1 MTTILTIAAVVF
13 LLLALHPF
21 VTYPLSLLVLRSL
34 MRSRSLLA
42 KSLPGN
48 STPTRTPG
56 ATVDERAPLSFA
68 ICMCAYNEERVIE
81 SKVRNLLRLRE
92 REPGLQILIYVD
104 ASTDRTAHL
113 LRRYASSVELHVSD
127 ERHGKTYG
135 MNLLS
140 ARADADV
147 LVFTDA
153 NVMLDLDC
161 LSDLR
166 EHFADPQ
173 VGCVCGNLNYTND
186 DASVTAASGSLY
198 WRFEEALKRLES
210 ATGSMM
216 GADGS
221 IFAIRRKLRH
231 APPDHIIDDM
241 YVSLVALI
249 EGHRVIQAPDV
260 CAYEESVSN
269 AGEEFGRKVRIACQA
284 FNVHRLLWPRL
295 RHTDLLTRYKY
306 VSHKLIR
313 WLSIYFL
320 ALGALACVAA
330 LISAGYTVIA
340 MLLIAL
346 AVLSMVLGHV
356 WSVKPFAQ
364 IVDVLVALSGAGLGV
379 WRSIRGERFQTW
391 TPANSIRGG

>member
-1 MTTILTIAAVVF
+1 MTTALTISAVFF

-21 VTYPLSLLVLRSL
+21 VTYPLSLLVLRSVVS
-34 MRSRSLLA
+34 RSRA
-42 KSLPGN
+42 QKGGKP
-48 STPTRTPG
+48 
-56 ATVDERAPLSFA
+56 ATTAGEGKPVSFA
-68 ICMCAYNEERVIE
+68 ICMCAYNEEQVIE
-81 SKVRNLLRLRE
+81 QKVRNLLRLRE
-92 REPGLQILIYVD
+92 REPGLPILIYVD
-104 ASTDRTAHL
+104 ASTDRTAHI
-113 LRRYASSVELHVSD
+113 LRRYASSIELYVSQ
-127 ERHGKTYG
+127 ERHGKTHG

-140 ARADADV
+140 ARAAADV

-161 LSDLR
+161 LNDLR
-166 EHFADPQ
+166 DHFADPQ

-186 DASVTAASGSLY
+186 GASVTASSGSLY

-241 YVSLVALI
+241 YVSLMALV
-249 EGHRVIQAPDV
+249 EGHRVIQAHDV
-260 CAYEESVSN
+260 CAYEESVTN
-269 AGEEFGRKVRIACQA
+269 AGEEFNRKVRIACQA
-284 FNVHRLLWPRL
+284 FNVNRLLWPRL
-295 RHTDLLTRYKY
+295 RRTDLLTRYKY

-320 ALGALACVAA
+320 VLAVLTGGAA
-330 LISAGYTVIA
+330 LISAGYVVLAIV
-340 MLLIAL
+340 LVAL
-346 AVLSMVLGHV
+346 AVLGLALGHV

-364 IVDVLVALSGAGLGV
+364 IVDVLVALTGAGLGV

>member
-1 MTTILTIAAVVF
+1 MTTVLTIAAGVF

-21 VTYPLSLLVLRSL
+21 VTYPLSLMALRAL
-34 MRSRSLLA
+34 RVN
-42 KSLPGN
+42 KPG
-48 STPTRTPG
+48 
-56 ATVDERAPLSFA
+56 TVIDDGQPVSFA

-81 SKVRNLLRLRE
+81 QKMRNLLRLRE
-92 REPGLQILIYVD
+92 REPGLQILVYVD
-104 ASTDRTAHL
+104 AATDRTTHI
-113 LRRYASSVELHVSD
+113 LRRYASSIELHVSK

-140 ARADADV
+140 ARANADV

-166 EHFADPQ
+166 EHFANPQ

-186 DASVTAASGSLY
+186 AASVTAASGSLY

-221 IFAIRRKLRH
+221 IFAIRRRLRR

-241 YVSLVALI
+241 YVSLMALVD
-249 EGHRVIQAPDV
+249 GYRVIQAQDV
-260 CAYEESVSN
+260 CAYEESVTSP
-269 AGEEFGRKVRIACQA
+269 GEEFNRKVRIACQA

-295 RHTDLLTRYKY
+295 RRTDLLTRYKY

-320 ALGALACVAA
+320 ALAAVASVAA
-330 LISAGYTVIA
+330 LISAGYAVLAIV
-340 MLLIAL
+340 LVAL
-346 AVLSMVLGHV
+346 AALGAALGYV

-364 IVDVLVALSGAGLGV
+364 IVDVLVALAGAGLGV